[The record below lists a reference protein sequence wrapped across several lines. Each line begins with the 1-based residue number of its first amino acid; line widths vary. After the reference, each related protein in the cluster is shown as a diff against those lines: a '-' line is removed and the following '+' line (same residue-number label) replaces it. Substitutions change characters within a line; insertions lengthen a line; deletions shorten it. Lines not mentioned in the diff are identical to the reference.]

1 MVWRDFV
8 SQMRKFYFDGENLF
22 QYRVYGGYFQPG
34 KTVSGLIVGRTDKPI
49 AHNNVTHV
57 GL

>member
-1 MVWRDFV
+1 MARLCIADEEILLRWGEFV
-8 SQMRKFYFDGENLF
+8 PIQSLRGIFSAREDS
-22 QYRVYGGYFQPG
+22 
-34 KTVSGLIVGRTDKPI
+34 VSGLIVRRTDKPI

>member
-1 MVWRDFV
+1 MARLCIADEEILLRWGEFV
-8 SQMRKFYFDGENLF
+8 PIQSLRGIFSARKDS
-22 QYRVYGGYFQPG
+22 
-34 KTVSGLIVGRTDKPI
+34 VSGLIVGRTDKPI